1 MDMKPIIVMAGT
13 PVDTQMGMDCLSTQG
28 LPGVFCPISE
38 DPNQQTAFQI
48 SSTEEKI
55 DTVVSLL
62 CAAQREHGCE
72 KAFIYCNS
80 LSGALDF
87 QFVARETGLKIV
99 TPLDVYR
106 LLAPKYHS
114 LAVIAANAQGTAG
127 IERTLLSANPDLTL
141 RSTGLLPVVLGI
153 EAGEDPD
160 TLVKQNRLPELVNWY
175 QALGA
180 EALVLGCTHFPYF
193 KEALL
198 RQITLPVIDPA
209 EEMLRLLLKR
219 LIIVC
224 TRMAR
229 LRLETGKGRE
239 NGFDIIRQFYV
250 LVDNHFKEKK
260 QVQDYAEML
269 YRSPKTLSNLF
280 SLYGLDSPLH
290 IIHERID
297 AEARRLLLYT
307 SKSAKE
313 ISEILGF
320 EDLATFSRFFKKMNR
335 KSISDFRREEKK
347 EDDRP
352 TGLA

>member
-62 CAAQREHGCE
+62 CAAQRKHGCE

-127 IERTLLSANPDLTL
+127 IERTLLSANPGLTL

-153 EAGEDPD
+153 EAEEDPD

-209 EEMLRLLLKR
+209 EEMLRLLN
-219 LIIVC
+219 
-224 TRMAR
+224 T
-229 LRLETGKGRE
+229 
-239 NGFDIIRQFYV
+239 
-250 LVDNHFKEKK
+250 
-260 QVQDYAEML
+260 
-269 YRSPKTLSNLF
+269 
-280 SLYGLDSPLH
+280 
-290 IIHERID
+290 
-297 AEARRLLLYT
+297 
-307 SKSAKE
+307 
-313 ISEILGF
+313 
-320 EDLATFSRFFKKMNR
+320 
-335 KSISDFRREEKK
+335 
-347 EDDRP
+347 
-352 TGLA
+352 

>member
-180 EALVLGCTHFPYF
+180 EALVLGCTHYVFLRPVLRRMLPP
-193 KEALL
+193 ETALL
-198 RQITLPVIDPA
+198 DGNAGTVRQLHRVLEQRGLCREAPSPGRV
-209 EEMLRLLLKR
+209 ELL
-219 LIIVC
+219 
-224 TRMAR
+224 TS
-229 LRLETGKGRE
+229 G
-239 NGFDIIRQFYV
+239 D
-250 LVDNHFKEKK
+250 
-260 QVQDYAEML
+260 
-269 YRSPKTLSNLF
+269 
-280 SLYGLDSPLH
+280 PLH
-290 IIHERID
+290 ILPQME
-297 AEARRLLLYT
+297 RLLHLPDMDET
-307 SKSAKE
+307 A
-313 ISEILGF
+313 
-320 EDLATFSRFFKKMNR
+320 R
-335 KSISDFRREEKK
+335 
-347 EDDRP
+347 
-352 TGLA
+352 